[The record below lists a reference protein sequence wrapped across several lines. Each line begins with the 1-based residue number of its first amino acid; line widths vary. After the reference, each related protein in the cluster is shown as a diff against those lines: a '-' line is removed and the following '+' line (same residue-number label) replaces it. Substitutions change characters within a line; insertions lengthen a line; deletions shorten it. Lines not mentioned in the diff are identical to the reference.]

1 MRIENFCYLEKIDL
15 EQVSLVILQWQKQSQ
30 SIAIFALLPE
40 QERLGIPH
48 LQAVFKQLDI
58 PLLGAVFPE
67 LVVDSSFKSCGIYL
81 LCFNATPFYKLYPH
95 IGTGGADAELAA
107 ANIADDC
114 QLILQTSEQD
124 ATLFMICDA
133 LLPNIASLLDHLYLK
148 LGNRIHYA
156 GANAGSET
164 FTSIPCLF
172 DNQDLIAN
180 GILIILLQPHSGAV
194 LEHGYIA
201 PTQQLFATSTT
212 DNCIQQIDWRP
223 AFTVYQELVLE
234 QFNIE
239 ITRENFYQYGVHYP
253 FGIIR
258 ANGTLVVRIPV
269 ALTDDDS
276 LCCIGEVPEHAILTL
291 LNAPSVDQDKTIQ
304 ILAQALQP
312 IPEQSAHEFLL
323 FYCAGRRLHTGLENS
338 IAELQALKAQTAATQ
353 IAGAL
358 SLGEIGSSA
367 SWDYPLFQ
375 NATLVGMRW

>member
-1 MRIENFCYLEKIDL
+1 MRIENFCYLEKVDL
-15 EQVSLVILQWQKQSQ
+15 EQVSLAILQWQQRSKA
-30 SIAIFALLPE
+30 IAIFALLPE
-40 QERLGIPH
+40 QESVSIPN
-48 LQAVFKQLDI
+48 LQTLFTQLDI
-58 PLLGAVFPE
+58 PLIGAVFPE
-67 LVVDSSFKSCGIYL
+67 LIVDSCFKSNGIYL
-81 LCFNATPFYKLYPH
+81 LCLNYVPFYKLYSQ
-95 IGTGGADAELAA
+95 IGSGAADAEFAA
-107 ANIADDC
+107 ARIAADC
-114 QLILQTSEQD
+114 QSILQASEQD

-148 LGNRIHYA
+148 LGNRMHYA
-156 GANAGSET
+156 GANAGSES

-172 DNQDLIAN
+172 DHQQFIAN
-180 GILIILLQPHSGAV
+180 GMLILLLQPHSGAL

-201 PTQQLFATSTT
+201 PKQQLFATSTT

-223 AFTVYQELVLE
+223 AFTVYQELVLA

-304 ILAQALQP
+304 ILAQGLQP

-367 SWDYPLFQ
+367 CWDYPLFQ